1 MPDNIK
7 RITFEEVD
15 EQGQSRINFIII
27 DKLNDIQEVLGKGQR
42 QMDNT
47 ERGVGHLAK
56 KLTAHKNDRTAH
68 PNCNGKKTRKEYA
81 KDAGIYFGLPSLL
94 ASIIYGVIELLK

>member
-47 ERGVGHLAK
+47 ERGVG
-56 KLTAHKNDRTAH
+56 R
-68 PNCNGKKTRKEYA
+68 
-81 KDAGIYFGLPSLL
+81 F
-94 ASIIYGVIELLK
+94 YGP